1 LTVAASTTSVTA
13 KCAYAN
19 CPIAEWPISSLFRDS
34 LAEDA
39 LWAHDEEDNERQE
52 SEGVQI

>member
-13 KCAYAN
+13 KSAYAN

-39 LWAHDEEDNERQE
+39 LRVHDEEDDERQE
-52 SEGVQI
+52 SEGVL